1 MQILASASYD
11 DTIHLYADDPQ
22 DDWYPFHTVSTH
34 RSTVWSITFSPEGT
48 LLASASDDRTIRIFR
63 RLPRPPPIVSS
74 NPFAG
79 RVSINGKGDAGA
91 GVDSKW
97 EEVCVIEGAH
107 ERSIYS
113 ISWAQ
118 PGVPGLADNVGEDEE
133 DRGLIL
139 STGGDGRI
147 NVWHITV
154 CFLNSLQW
162 LTCTNALR
170 RYPGPSLQRRLIWI

>member
-22 DDWYPFHTVSTH
+22 DDWYPFHTLSAH
-34 RSTVWSITFSPEGT
+34 RSTVWSIAFSPEGT

-63 RLPRPPPIVSS
+63 RLPRPPPVVSS

-79 RVSINGKGDAGA
+79 RVSINGKSDSGA
-91 GVDSKW
+91 GVESKW
-97 EEVCVIEGAH
+97 EEACVIEGAH

-118 PGVPGLADNVGEDEE
+118 VDVLGLADSTAEDEE

-139 STGGDGRI
+139 SAGGDGRI

-154 CFLNSLQW
+154 CPPELSAMIN
-162 LTCTNALR
+162 
-170 RYPGPSLQRRLIWI
+170 PH